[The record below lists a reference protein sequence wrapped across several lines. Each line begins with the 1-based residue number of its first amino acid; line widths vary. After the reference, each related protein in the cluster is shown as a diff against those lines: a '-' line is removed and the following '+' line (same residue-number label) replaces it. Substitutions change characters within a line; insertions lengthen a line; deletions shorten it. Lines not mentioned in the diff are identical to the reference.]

1 MQIKDVLTENVCYV
15 SPQTSLEDVAKKMK
29 DHDCGSIPVARDE
42 KLVGMITD
50 RDIVIRCVA
59 ASQDPQTM
67 SAEQCMS
74 PGMLYCYDTD
84 TVENVLEN
92 MGDNAVKRLPV
103 VDNDKNLVG
112 IVSFGDLS
120 ACCKNKSDSGEAME
134 EIRNAA

>member
-1 MQIKDVLTENVCYV
+1 MQVKDVLTDNVCYV

-29 DHDCGSIPVARDE
+29 DHECGAIPVE
-42 KLVGMITD
+42 KNDKMIGMVTD

-67 SAEQCMS
+67 TAEQCMS

-84 TVENVLEN
+84 EVESVLRN
-92 MGDNAVKRLPV
+92 MGENAVKRLPV
-103 VDNDKNLVG
+103 VNKDKNLVG

-120 ACCKNKSDSGEAME
+120 AACDNKASSGEAME
-134 EIRNAA
+134 NIQKAA